1 MKTIPPTTIPMKVPK
16 SLGVITLLSMIR
28 EGRDNVVM
36 DIIRAKMVPT
46 GTDAKYKASAIGKV
60 PKISAYSG
68 NIEGRIKPSP
78 RHARRGLLPFYLVF
92 TVIP

>member
-1 MKTIPPTTIPMKVPK
+1 MKVPK

-46 GTDAKYKASAIGKV
+46 GTDAKYKASAIGKE

-68 NIEGRIKPSP
+68 NIEGRIKTSP
-78 RHARRGLLPFYLVF
+78 RHAGRGLLLFYLAF
-92 TVIP
+92 TLIL

>member
-1 MKTIPPTTIPMKVPK
+1 
-16 SLGVITLLSMIR
+16 MIR
-28 EGRDNVVM
+28 EGKDNVVI

-78 RHARRGLLPFYLVF
+78 RHARRGLLLFYFIPFHSPEVVSALSYQNQRLF
-92 TVIP
+92 FEFC

>member
-1 MKTIPPTTIPMKVPK
+1 MKVPK

-28 EGRDNVVM
+28 EGKDNVVI

-78 RHARRGLLPFYLVF
+78 RHAGRGLLLFYLAF
-92 TVIP
+92 TLIP